1 MENKDSLVSI
11 VIPTYNVE
19 NYIEKCIRSLL
30 GQTYG
35 NIEVI
40 VVSDGSTDSSVRIC
54 RELQKTDGR
63 IRIIEKENGGVSSAR
78 NTGIR
83 CAAGDFLMLV
93 DSDDWVE
100 PNYVSYLLKLVE
112 KNKCEI
118 GMNKNNYSDDNM
130 NSSDREYVVSD
141 EKAIEWIYLG
151 NIFVAVWNKI
161 YSMPFLKK
169 IIFFLTKKFGMEKGC
184 CLTLIV
190 FNLLIVSL

>member
-1 MENKDSLVSI
+1 MKKAVSVI
-11 VIPTYNVE
+11 VPAYNVE
-19 NYIEKCIRSLL
+19 KFIFKTVNSILNQDYK
-30 GQTYG
+30 
-35 NIEVI
+35 NIKIILVD
-40 VVSDGSTDSSVRIC
+40 DGSPDISAKIIDELAKKDNRIVC
-54 RELQKTDGR
+54 VH
-63 IRIIEKENGGVSSAR
+63 KENGGVSSAI
-78 NTGIR
+78 NAGLKIATGEYVIFID
-83 CAAGDFLMLV
+83 G
-93 DSDDWVE
+93 DDWVE
-100 PNYVSYLLKLVE
+100 PNYVSYLLNLVE

-130 NSSDREYVVSD
+130 NSSDREYVVLD

-190 FNLLIVSL
+190 FNLLIISP